1 MSFIGVNGLSRRV
14 LGRGPPEVEGEHVG
28 TRTAACPDPSLHEP
42 TRASYLPDPSGV
54 RSRLGSRIRALGSSH
69 LPWLTLLC
77 VRSSPSPAQIRQGCT
92 SLHAAD
98 DVCSLQLTILMT
110 DVYFPRSIQ
119 VQAPAMSVP
128 TDAQFYDADDPSKP
142 SLAFLK
148 NHLYREGRL
157 TEEQALF
164 ILQT

>member
-1 MSFIGVNGLSRRV
+1 M
-14 LGRGPPEVEGEHVG
+14 
-28 TRTAACPDPSLHEP
+28 
-42 TRASYLPDPSGV
+42 
-54 RSRLGSRIRALGSSH
+54 
-69 LPWLTLLC
+69 
-77 VRSSPSPAQIRQGCT
+77 
-92 SLHAAD
+92 
-98 DVCSLQLTILMT
+98 QLTILMT